1 MYWPPDGVF
10 SIFLYLKLN
19 TKTERQILIKADRP
33 IRFFYLYKCEQT
45 KQKME
50 IYSIIFKIVETLS
63 ISVQLRHWKSRK
75 DFSCNVGLLHI
86 L

>member
-45 KQKME
+45 KQKMKLLKRYPYQFNYVTGKVE
-50 IYSIIFKIVETLS
+50 KIFPVM
-63 ISVQLRHWKSRK
+63 
-75 DFSCNVGLLHI
+75 
-86 L
+86 